1 MATGSRSV
9 SRKIGRR
16 MFDPDTLSETLE
28 LLSDGNLARKRA
40 KQLGPFR
47 GVRGVP
53 QREVVNLLVATWKS
67 DRPRLPEDADALYDF
82 FMAAHEDG
90 LVAIGLVAALLP
102 TDPTEAL
109 DFADRVMAHV
119 DDVETADAL
128 GWLVLG
134 PGLLAAGEPFATSLL
149 ELRSAQRPEQ
159 RRIAL
164 MATLA
169 GLPLPIEGAAAAALR
184 ERTGQR
190 RTAFVTEPL
199 TDLVLPV
206 WEAFVRDS
214 AAPVQKALHRVLRS
228 WAVLDPDPVER
239 FVVDFRGGVPKSLR
253 AEVTKAARKGRRLQ
267 QQAALAEAHSQ
278 EKPAEDTFDP
288 DPWG

>member
-1 MATGSRSV
+1 
-9 SRKIGRR
+9 
-16 MFDPDTLSETLE
+16 MFDPDALSETLE
-28 LLSDGNLARKRA
+28 LLSDGDLARKRT

-53 QREVVNLLVATWKS
+53 QREVVNLLVATWQS
-67 DRPRLPEDADALYDF
+67 DRPRIPEDADGLYDL

-109 DFADRVMAHV
+109 DFADRVLAHV

-134 PGLLAAGEPFATSLL
+134 PGLLASGEPFAASLL

-169 GLPLPIEGAAAAALR
+169 GLPIPIEGAAAAALR

-190 RTAFVTEPL
+190 RTAFVAEPL
-199 TDLVLPV
+199 TDLMLPV
-206 WEAFVRDS
+206 WEASVRDS

-228 WAVLDPDPVER
+228 WAVLDPDPVEQ
-239 FVVDFRGGVPKSLR
+239 FVVDFSGGVPKSLR
-253 AEVTKAARKGRRLQ
+253 AEVTKAARKGRRLRK
-267 QQAALAEAHSQ
+267 QAALAAQRADEAAS
-278 EKPAEDTFDP
+278 DP
-288 DPWG
+288 DFDTDPWA